1 MSNLARDIILRLGG
15 HTKVSRAT
23 GIDVRTVHSWQRV
36 DRDGIPPG
44 DGNCNWKAL
53 CARAA
58 EVGVKLS
65 YEELARTRE
74 E

>member
-44 DGNCNWKAL
+44 EKNRNWQAL
-53 CARAA
+53 LDMA
-58 EVGVKLS
+58 EEQGVKLS
-65 YEELARTRE
+65 LEELMRARG
-74 E
+74 